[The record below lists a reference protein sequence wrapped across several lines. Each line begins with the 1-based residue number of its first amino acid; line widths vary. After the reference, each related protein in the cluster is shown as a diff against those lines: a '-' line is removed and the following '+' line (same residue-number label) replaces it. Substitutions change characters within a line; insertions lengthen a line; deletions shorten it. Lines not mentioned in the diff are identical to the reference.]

1 MSLDELIKIL
11 GSEAISDFGEVG
23 RRWEEVNRK
32 LNRDERKH
40 LRNKLKDIAE
50 KKIELIKREKLKFL
64 DSDPNRVL
72 TVAFLIASFSR
83 ANELK
88 RSQIRKILDIM
99 QNTKK
104 KGKLGVSPEDV
115 KKEVAR
121 MRYILA
127 YTSGR
132 NSSVKPLQSAIEPLL
147 AEIRNYED
155 FEKVY
160 EFFQSI
166 VAFHYFLGG
175 D

>member
-1 MSLDELIKIL
+1 MSLGELIKIL
-11 GSEAISDFGEVG
+11 ENEAITDFGEVG
-23 RRWEEVNRK
+23 KKWEEVVKNRE
-32 LNRDERKH
+32 ERKH
-40 LRNKLKDIAE
+40 LKIKLKEITE
-50 KKIELIKREKLKFL
+50 KKIELIKRERLKFL
-64 DSDPNRVL
+64 ESDPNKVL
-72 TVAFLIASFSR
+72 TTALLIAGFSR
-83 ANELK
+83 SNDLK

-104 KGKLGVSPEDV
+104 KGKLGEVSPEYL

-121 MRYILA
+121 IRYLLA

-132 NSSVKPLQSAIEPLL
+132 NSSVKPLQSALEPLL

-160 EFFQSI
+160 EFFESI

>member
-1 MSLDELIKIL
+1 MSLNELIEIL
-11 GSEAISDFGEVG
+11 ESEAITDFGEVG
-23 RRWEEVNRK
+23 KKWEKAIKSENKKDLKNR
-32 LNRDERKH
+32 
-40 LRNKLKDIAE
+40 LKDVAE
-50 KKIELIKREKLKFL
+50 KRIELIKRERLKFL

-72 TVAFLIASFSR
+72 TVALLIAGFSR
-83 ANELK
+83 ANDLK

-104 KGKLGVSPEDV
+104 KGKLGGVSSESV

-121 MRYILA
+121 IRYLLA

-132 NSSVKPLQSAIEPLL
+132 NSSVKLLQSAIDPLL

-160 EFFQSI
+160 EFFQSV